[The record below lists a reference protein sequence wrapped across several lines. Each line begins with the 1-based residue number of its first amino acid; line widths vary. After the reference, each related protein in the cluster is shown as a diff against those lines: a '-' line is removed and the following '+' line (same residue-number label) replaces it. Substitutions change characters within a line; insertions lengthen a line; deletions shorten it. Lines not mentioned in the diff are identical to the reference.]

1 MTYSDLKQLFLNRLS
16 ALYSP
21 NEAESIL
28 FFYLYYRLEMEK
40 YQWTL
45 RREEQLS
52 EVCMQTITADLD
64 RLAFGFPVQ
73 YLVGK
78 CEFFNCE
85 LSLNGKV
92 LIPRPETEELVV
104 EVVNR
109 FQNRSAQRVLDV
121 GTGSGAIALALKRY
135 LPQAEVWATDF
146 SENALECARENAEN
160 LKLDVNFLHHDI
172 LNDTIDSLPQDLDIL
187 ISNPP
192 YIPISEKKNLHRN
205 VKDYEPD
212 SALFVPDSTPLI
224 FYKKIAQVGIEL
236 LKPTGVLLF
245 ETYHLFQNQMVE
257 MLQSLGYK
265 QVVITKDLQGKSRFV
280 EASMSE

>member
-1 MTYSDLKQLFLNRLS
+1 MRFSDLKQLFLNHLS

-21 NEAESIL
+21 IEAESIL
-28 FFYLYYRLEMEK
+28 FFYLYYKMGVEK

-45 RREEQLS
+45 RREEQLP
-52 EVCMQTITADLD
+52 EVWLQTITADLE
-64 RLAFGFPVQ
+64 RLASGFPVQ

-104 EVVNR
+104 KVVER
-109 FQNRSAQRVLDV
+109 FQNRPALRVLDV
-121 GTGSGAIALALKRY
+121 GTGSGAIALALKRN

-146 SENALECARENAEN
+146 SENALDCACKNAEN
-160 LKLDVNFLHHDI
+160 LNLKVEFLCHDI
-172 LNDTIDSLPQDLDIL
+172 LNDTVEFLPQNLDIL

-192 YIPISEKKNLHRN
+192 YIPISEKENLHRN

-212 SALFVPDSTPLI
+212 SALFVPDSAPLI
-224 FYKKIAQVGIEL
+224 FYKRIAQVGVEL
-236 LKPTGVLLF
+236 LKPTGALFF

-265 QVVITKDLQGKSRFV
+265 NVLVTKDLQSKSRFV
-280 EASMSE
+280 EAFLS

>member
-52 EVCMQTITADLD
+52 EVCMQAITADLD
-64 RLAFGFPVQ
+64 RLASGFPVQ

-192 YIPISEKKNLHRN
+192 YIPISEKENLHRN

-245 ETYHLFQNQMVE
+245 ETYHLFQNQMIE

>member
-64 RLAFGFPVQ
+64 RLASGFPVQ

-121 GTGSGAIALALKRY
+121 GTGSGAIALALKRH

-160 LKLDVNFLHHDI
+160 LKLDVKFLHHDI

-236 LKPTGVLLF
+236 LKPTGILFF

>member
-1 MTYSDLKQLFLNRLS
+1 MTYSELKQLFLNRLS

-52 EVCMQTITADLD
+52 EVCMQAITADLD
-64 RLAFGFPVQ
+64 RLASGFPVQ

-192 YIPISEKKNLHRN
+192 YIPISEKENLHRN

-212 SALFVPDSTPLI
+212 SALFVPDSTSLI

>member
-64 RLAFGFPVQ
+64 RLASGFPVQ

-92 LIPRPETEELVV
+92 LIPRQETEELVV

-192 YIPISEKKNLHRN
+192 YIPISEKENLHRN

>member
-64 RLAFGFPVQ
+64 RLASGFPVQ

-121 GTGSGAIALALKRY
+121 GTGSGAIALALQRY

-192 YIPISEKKNLHRN
+192 YIPISEKENLHRN

>member
-40 YQWTL
+40 YQWIL

-52 EVCMQTITADLD
+52 EVCMQAITADLD
-64 RLAFGFPVQ
+64 RLASGFPVQ

-192 YIPISEKKNLHRN
+192 YIPISEKENLHRN

>member
-52 EVCMQTITADLD
+52 EVCMQAITADLD
-64 RLAFGFPVQ
+64 RLASGFPVQ

-192 YIPISEKKNLHRN
+192 YIPISEKENLHRN

-212 SALFVPDSTPLI
+212 SALFVPDSTSLI

>member
-64 RLAFGFPVQ
+64 RLASGFPVQ

-121 GTGSGAIALALKRY
+121 GTGSGAIALALKRD

>member
-52 EVCMQTITADLD
+52 EVCMQAITADLD
-64 RLAFGFPVQ
+64 RLASGFPVQ

-104 EVVNR
+104 EVVKR

>member
-52 EVCMQTITADLD
+52 EVCMQTITADID
-64 RLAFGFPVQ
+64 RLASGFPVQ

-160 LKLDVNFLHHDI
+160 LKLDVKFLHHDI

>member
-28 FFYLYYRLEMEK
+28 FFYLYYKLEMEK

-52 EVCMQTITADLD
+52 EVCMQAITADLD
-64 RLAFGFPVQ
+64 RLASGFPVQ

-192 YIPISEKKNLHRN
+192 YIPISEKENLHRN

-236 LKPTGVLLF
+236 LKPTGVLFF

-257 MLQSLGYK
+257 MLQSLGNK

>member
-28 FFYLYYRLEMEK
+28 FFYLYYRLGMEK

-52 EVCMQTITADLD
+52 EVCMQTITADID
-64 RLAFGFPVQ
+64 RLASGFPVQ

-160 LKLDVNFLHHDI
+160 MKLDVNFLHHDI

-192 YIPISEKKNLHRN
+192 YIPISEKENLHRN

>member
-52 EVCMQTITADLD
+52 EVCMQAITADLD
-64 RLAFGFPVQ
+64 RLASGFPVQ

-109 FQNRSAQRVLDV
+109 FQNRSAQRVLEV

-224 FYKKIAQVGIEL
+224 FYKRIAQVGIEL

>member
-28 FFYLYYRLEMEK
+28 FFYLYYKLEMEK

-64 RLAFGFPVQ
+64 RLASGFPVQ

-192 YIPISEKKNLHRN
+192 YIPISEKENLHRN

-257 MLQSLGYK
+257 ILQSLGYK

>member
-64 RLAFGFPVQ
+64 RLASGFPVQ

-104 EVVNR
+104 EVVKR

-192 YIPISEKKNLHRN
+192 YIPISEKENLHRN

-212 SALFVPDSTPLI
+212 SALFVPASTPLI

>member
-16 ALYSP
+16 ALYSL

-64 RLAFGFPVQ
+64 RLASGFPVQ

-135 LPQAEVWATDF
+135 LPQAEVWATDV

-192 YIPISEKKNLHRN
+192 YIPISEKENLHRN

>member
-64 RLAFGFPVQ
+64 RLASGFPVQ

-224 FYKKIAQVGIEL
+224 FYRKIAQVGIEL
-236 LKPTGVLLF
+236 LKPTGVLFF

>member
-52 EVCMQTITADLD
+52 EVCMQAITADLD
-64 RLAFGFPVQ
+64 RLASGFPVQ

-104 EVVNR
+104 EVVKR

-192 YIPISEKKNLHRN
+192 YIPISEKGNLHRN

>member
-52 EVCMQTITADLD
+52 EVCMQAITADLD
-64 RLAFGFPVQ
+64 RLASGFPVQ

-160 LKLDVNFLHHDI
+160 LKLDVKFLHHDI

-224 FYKKIAQVGIEL
+224 FYKRIAQVGIEL

>member
-64 RLAFGFPVQ
+64 RLASGFPVQ

-212 SALFVPDSTPLI
+212 SALFVPDSTPLV

>member
-16 ALYSP
+16 VLYSP

-64 RLAFGFPVQ
+64 RLASGFPVQ

-192 YIPISEKKNLHRN
+192 YIPISEKENLHRN

>member
-64 RLAFGFPVQ
+64 RLASGFPVQ

-121 GTGSGAIALALKRY
+121 GTGSGAIALALKRH

-192 YIPISEKKNLHRN
+192 YIPISEKENLHRN

>member
-52 EVCMQTITADLD
+52 EVCMQAITADLD
-64 RLAFGFPVQ
+64 RLASGFPVQ

-192 YIPISEKKNLHRN
+192 YIPISEKENLHRN

-224 FYKKIAQVGIEL
+224 FYKRIAQVGIEL
-236 LKPTGVLLF
+236 LRPTGVRLF

>member
-64 RLAFGFPVQ
+64 RLASGFPVQ

-212 SALFVPDSTPLI
+212 SALFVPDSTPLV

-245 ETYHLFQNQMVE
+245 ETYHLFQSQMVE

>member
-1 MTYSDLKQLFLNRLS
+1 
-16 ALYSP
+16 
-21 NEAESIL
+21 
-28 FFYLYYRLEMEK
+28 MEK

-52 EVCMQTITADLD
+52 EVCMQAITADLD
-64 RLAFGFPVQ
+64 RLASGFPVQ

-192 YIPISEKKNLHRN
+192 YIPISEKENLHRN

>member
-64 RLAFGFPVQ
+64 RLASGFPVQ

-192 YIPISEKKNLHRN
+192 YIPISEKENLHRN

-224 FYKKIAQVGIEL
+224 FYKKIAQVGIKL

>member
-16 ALYSP
+16 VLYSP

-28 FFYLYYRLEMEK
+28 FFYLYYKLEMEK

-64 RLAFGFPVQ
+64 RLASGFPVQ

-192 YIPISEKKNLHRN
+192 YIPISEKENLHRN

>member
-64 RLAFGFPVQ
+64 RLASGFPVQ

>member
-52 EVCMQTITADLD
+52 EVCMQAITADLD
-64 RLAFGFPVQ
+64 RLASGFPVQ

-224 FYKKIAQVGIEL
+224 FYRKIAQVGIEL

>member
-64 RLAFGFPVQ
+64 RLASGFPVQ

-121 GTGSGAIALALKRY
+121 GTGSGAIALSLKRY

>member
-64 RLAFGFPVQ
+64 RLASGFPVQ

-192 YIPISEKKNLHRN
+192 YIPISEKENLHRN

-245 ETYHLFQNQMVE
+245 ETYHLFQNQMIE

>member
-64 RLAFGFPVQ
+64 RLASGFPVQ

-104 EVVNR
+104 EVVKR

>member
-64 RLAFGFPVQ
+64 RLASGFPVQ

-135 LPQAEVWATDF
+135 LPHAEVWATDF

-192 YIPISEKKNLHRN
+192 YIPISEKENLHRN

-224 FYKKIAQVGIEL
+224 FYRKIAQVGIEL

>member
-52 EVCMQTITADLD
+52 EVCMQAITADLD
-64 RLAFGFPVQ
+64 RLASGFPVQ

-146 SENALECARENAEN
+146 SENALECARENAKN

>member
-52 EVCMQTITADLD
+52 EVCMQAITADLD
-64 RLAFGFPVQ
+64 RLASGFPVQ

-205 VKDYEPD
+205 VKDYEPN

-236 LKPTGVLLF
+236 LKPTGVLFF

>member
-52 EVCMQTITADLD
+52 EVCMQAITADLD
-64 RLAFGFPVQ
+64 RLASGFPVQ

>member
-52 EVCMQTITADLD
+52 EVCMQAITADLD
-64 RLAFGFPVQ
+64 RLASGFPVQ

-146 SENALECARENAEN
+146 SENALECARENAKN

-192 YIPISEKKNLHRN
+192 YIPISEKENLHRN

>member
-64 RLAFGFPVQ
+64 RLASGFPVQ

-109 FQNRSAQRVLDV
+109 FQNRSAQRILDV

-135 LPQAEVWATDF
+135 LSQAEVWATDF

-236 LKPTGVLLF
+236 LKPTGVLFF

>member
-1 MTYSDLKQLFLNRLS
+1 
-16 ALYSP
+16 
-21 NEAESIL
+21 
-28 FFYLYYRLEMEK
+28 MEK

-64 RLAFGFPVQ
+64 RLASGFPVQ

-236 LKPTGVLLF
+236 LKPTGILFF
-245 ETYHLFQNQMVE
+245 ETYHLFQSQMVE